1 MRKNQKIYS
10 IPTATEQRRYLKFV
24 WNGQLHEFGAL
35 PMGLTSSP
43 RIFTKVMKLTFLRK
57 KGYTL
62 TGYIDDFFLQGNDAY
77 ECLANIK
84 ETLKV
89 FLSLGFTV
97 NSEKSALVPTQELTF
112 LGFLL
117 NSHLMTVTMSQEKKE
132 KLKSLCLEAL
142 NNEPHTIRF
151 VARVIGKIVSSL
163 PGVDFGRLHYRSL
176 ERDKIQ
182 ALSLNNGDFEGLM
195 YISSLAKEELK
206 WWSENVMHVN
216 GTIQHGPVSHV
227 FQTDASDTGWGI
239 TSTTDIPYS
248 PVVYGHRTN

>member
-1 MRKNQKIYS
+1 
-10 IPTATEQRRYLKFV
+10 
-24 WNGQLHEFGAL
+24 
-35 PMGLTSSP
+35 
-43 RIFTKVMKLTFLRK
+43 
-57 KGYTL
+57 
-62 TGYIDDFFLQGNDAY
+62 
-77 ECLANIK
+77 
-84 ETLKV
+84 
-89 FLSLGFTV
+89 
-97 NSEKSALVPTQELTF
+97 
-112 LGFLL
+112 
-117 NSHLMTVTMSQEKKE
+117 MTVTMSQEKKE

-163 PGVDFGRLHYRSL
+163 PGVDFGRLHYRRL

-239 TSTTDIPYS
+239 TSTTDIPHS